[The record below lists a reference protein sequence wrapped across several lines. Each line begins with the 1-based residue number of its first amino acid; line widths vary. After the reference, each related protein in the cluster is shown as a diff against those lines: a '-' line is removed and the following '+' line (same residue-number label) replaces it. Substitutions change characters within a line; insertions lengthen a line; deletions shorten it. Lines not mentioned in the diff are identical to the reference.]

1 MPGKGID
8 AQGILLGTGLS
19 SYLYLIWLLQQW
31 DKADDL
37 FPNLPRGAVASFS
50 DKTLPYPSLR
60 LSVVYSMYCFPS
72 KCFASQCYVPPQCA
86 VSGTAGCSE
95 LPRSWEGHGAVS
107 GRGLVA
113 RELSPARYR
122 NPGWRAVCGPSWTS
136 PRPWRELVVGKHP
149 GGKSKIKLFVLL
161 M

>member
-37 FPNLPRGAVASFS
+37 FPNLPRGAVALFS
-50 DKTLPYPSLR
+50 DKTLPYPALR

-72 KCFASQCYVPPQCA
+72 KCFVSQRYVPPQGA
-86 VSGTAGCSE
+86 VSGTAGFSE

-113 RELSPARYR
+113 RELRPARLCVR
-122 NPGWRAVCGPSWTS
+122 TATLAGEPSAGPAGRLQGRGVSWWWANT
-136 PRPWRELVVGKHP
+136 
-149 GGKSKIKLFVLL
+149 
-161 M
+161 